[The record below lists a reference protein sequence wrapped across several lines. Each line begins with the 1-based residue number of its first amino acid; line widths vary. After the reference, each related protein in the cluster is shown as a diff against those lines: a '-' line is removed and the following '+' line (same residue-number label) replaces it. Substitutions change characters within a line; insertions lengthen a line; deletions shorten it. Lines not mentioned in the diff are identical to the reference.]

1 MKRAIA
7 FCPGHITGFFQVM
20 EHDNILAT
28 GSRGAG
34 FCTELG
40 ARSEVWMTDGEGN
53 IEVNIDGKPT
63 FAPVTEYA
71 LRKLLRQE
79 PYDLNVMTTLGMP
92 VSQGFGTS
100 AAGALSASLALS
112 SLLERTSHEAFEA
125 AHESEIVNHTGLGD
139 VAALFRGGMTFRRK
153 EGLPPLGRVDQFDGK
168 PAVILCQVGKPM
180 RTSDVLTDA
189 RMTARISSMGKKCLE
204 EFELDP
210 AVASFCRLSKRFT
223 VETRIASQEALEAIA
238 AAEAFGQAS
247 MSMLGNSIV
256 AFGEM
261 DQLEEVLREFGPTFR
276 TEIDLQGPRLV
287 Q

>member
-1 MKRAIA
+1 MRRAIA
-7 FCPGHITGFFQVM
+7 FCPGHITGFFQAM

-40 ARSEVWMTDGEGN
+40 ARTEVWMTDGEGT
-53 IEVNIDGKPT
+53 IEVNIDGT
-63 FAPVTEYA
+63 TAFAPVTEYA
-71 LRKLLRQE
+71 LRKLLKQE

-112 SLLERTSHEAFEA
+112 SLLERSSHEAFEV

-153 EGLPPLGRVDQFDGK
+153 EGLPPMGRVDQFDGK
-168 PAVILCQVGKPM
+168 SDVILCEVGKPM
-180 RTSDVLTDA
+180 KTSDVLTDA
-189 RMTARISSMGKKCLE
+189 RMTAQINTIGKRCLD
-204 EFELDP
+204 EFEQDTT
-210 AVASFCRLSKRFT
+210 VASFLRLSKIFT
-223 VETRIASQEALEAIA
+223 VETKMASPEALKAIA
-238 AAEAFGQAS
+238 AADEFGQAS
-247 MSMLGNSIV
+247 MCMFGNSV
-256 AFGEM
+256 FAFGEM
-261 DQLEEVLREFGPTFR
+261 DGLERVLREFGPTYR
-276 TEIDLQGPRLV
+276 TRIDLQGPRLV